1 MISNRRPLPN
11 SARADRVAWVAGA
24 AIGVAVGAVGV
35 ARGTARSR
43 AQRRRHLC
51 AARRSRRGRD
61 LGRGRDCRHR
71 GGRHCLAP
79 CGLGAHDVPRLA
91 SLGPR
96 ARSSGGPWHS
106 SSASSSP
113 GSGFGMR
120 RGHER
125 AAEAAALADRSRL
138 RVERLQALAASL
150 SAALTPEQVAR
161 VMVEGV
167 PAAIGARGGALG
179 LLDGDEL
186 VIVDP
191 VGASGQTL
199 VPGSRMPLTT
209 RAPITTAA
217 REGTPT
223 WVERRRDFVSRF
235 ADGAAL
241 APYASGALAVPVF
254 MGDRLVGAMGF
265 PFAEPDAVTV
275 EVRTVARMAADL
287 GGQALERAELYAQE
301 RDSREALDRI
311 LAVAPRFQHG
321 ATPEA
326 VAASVCEEARRAF
339 GCDVAQVWTPL
350 DDDALVVTWRDPPSE
365 SGPCRDKDRL
375 RELSRPD
382 RRNARPAL
390 DVRARRA
397 GAHTGRGAPPRATPR
412 LVFVTPDPDR
422 DRSPVRQDPDAP
434 VGARD
439 PGAGAVDRGG
449 GTAVRRPGGSRDRT
463 GGAASRP
470 GADTF
475 AAGRYPGARSRGH
488 PGRCGLGD
496 RASRCRRARS
506 AGSHGLCAER

>member
-1 MISNRRPLPN
+1 MERSDDLESGTAAKLGPRRP
-11 SARADRVAWVAGA
+11 RGWVAGA
-24 AIGVAVGAVGV
+24 AIGVAVGALGV
-35 ARGTARSR
+35 AAALLVLELSDDVTYAPLVGAVAVAIWAGGGTAGIAAVVTAWLLAGWALTTSR
-43 AQRRRHLC
+43 VPLL
-51 AARRSRRGRD
+51 
-61 LGRGRDCRHR
+61 LG
-71 GGRHCLAP
+71 LE
-79 CGLGAHDVPRLA
+79 LDVRWAVALVFGVIVA
-91 SLGPR
+91 GV
-96 ARSSGGPWHS
+96 
-106 SSASSSP
+106 
-113 GSGFGMR
+113 GFGMR

-125 AAEAAALADRSRL
+125 AAEAAARAERSRL

-350 DDDALVVTWRDPPSE
+350 DDDALEVTWRDPPS
-365 SGPCRDKDRL
+365 DRVPAGT
-375 RELSRPD
+375 RIDFANFPGPD

-390 DVRARRA
+390 DVRARRT
-397 GAHTGRGAPPRATPR
+397 GAHTGRGPPPRATPR
-412 LVFVTPDPDR
+412 LVFVASDPDR
-422 DRSPVRQDPDAP
+422 DRS
-434 VGARD
+434 
-439 PGAGAVDRGG
+439 
-449 GTAVRRPGGSRDRT
+449 AVR
-463 GGAASRP
+463 
-470 GADTF
+470 
-475 AAGRYPGARSRGH
+475 
-488 PGRCGLGD
+488 
-496 RASRCRRARS
+496 
-506 AGSHGLCAER
+506 AGS